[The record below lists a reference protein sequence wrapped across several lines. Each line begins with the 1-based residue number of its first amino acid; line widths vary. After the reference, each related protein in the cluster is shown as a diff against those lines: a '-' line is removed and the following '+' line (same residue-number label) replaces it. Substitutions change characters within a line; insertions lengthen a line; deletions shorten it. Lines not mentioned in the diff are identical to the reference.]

1 MGSLKD
7 NFIKKF
13 IMSLLWSV
21 DKPEG
26 SEKPE
31 KSPENLENSDS
42 EGEEKSPEK
51 KSTEEREKSK
61 SPVEDLEDSD
71 SDIEI
76 VFEVKAPPKTSSK
89 PRSESEYSDDSDSEI
104 EEILPNGRPNLGLGG
119 TVSPDKSDSE
129 SENGVE
135 KDTPTKDTPKTER
148 KNLKRPIASENSDQ
162 SEDEA
167 KRTKCSSI
175 RNEISS
181 SLSSSSQKKR
191 TADSADFDS
200 EDDGDEVDYA
210 PKKVLKSDETVKK
223 TDETVEKTD
232 EKADELMP
240 VQKSSTTKS
249 KKFSKVVS
257 PKKKNLK
264 HVSIEKEAGDSNSE
278 NSEESDNLEKGEK
291 TDKLLV
297 KKDVITDAK
306 ALLADQEKSEERGK
320 KLLEAFDD

>member
-1 MGSLKD
+1 MGSLKE

-21 DKPEG
+21 DKPES

-42 EGEEKSPEK
+42 KEGEEKSPEK
-51 KSTEEREKSK
+51 ESTEEQEKSK
-61 SPVEDLEDSD
+61 SPVENLEDSD

-89 PRSESEYSDDSDSEI
+89 SRSESEYSDDSDSEI

-119 TVSPDKSDSE
+119 TVAPRDKSDSE

-135 KDTPTKDTPKTER
+135 NLETPTKDTPKTER

-200 EDDGDEVDYA
+200 EDDGDEVDCA
-210 PKKVLKSDETVKK
+210 PK
-223 TDETVEKTD
+223 
-232 EKADELMP
+232 
-240 VQKSSTTKS
+240 KSSTTKS

-257 PKKKNLK
+257 PMKN
-264 HVSIEKEAGDSNSE
+264 VSIEKEAGDSNSE
-278 NSEESDNLEKGEK
+278 DLDNLEKGEE

-320 KLLEAFDD
+320 KTSRS

>member
-1 MGSLKD
+1 MG
-7 NFIKKF
+7 
-13 IMSLLWSV
+13 
-21 DKPEG
+21 
-26 SEKPE
+26 
-31 KSPENLENSDS
+31 
-42 EGEEKSPEK
+42 
-51 KSTEEREKSK
+51 
-61 SPVEDLEDSD
+61 
-71 SDIEI
+71 
-76 VFEVKAPPKTSSK
+76 
-89 PRSESEYSDDSDSEI
+89 
-104 EEILPNGRPNLGLGG
+104 
-119 TVSPDKSDSE
+119 
-129 SENGVE
+129 
-135 KDTPTKDTPKTER
+135 
-148 KNLKRPIASENSDQ
+148 SDQ

-264 HVSIEKEAGDSNSE
+264 HVSIEKEAAGDS

>member
-1 MGSLKD
+1 MGSLKE

-42 EGEEKSPEK
+42 KEGEEKSPEK
-51 KSTEEREKSK
+51 ESTEEQEKSK
-61 SPVEDLEDSD
+61 SPVENLEDSD

-89 PRSESEYSDDSDSEI
+89 SRSESEYSDDSDSEI
-104 EEILPNGRPNLGLGG
+104 EEILHNGRPNLGLGG
-119 TVSPDKSDSE
+119 TVAPRDKSDSE

-135 KDTPTKDTPKTER
+135 NLETPTKDTPKTER

-200 EDDGDEVDYA
+200 E
-210 PKKVLKSDETVKK
+210 ETVKK
-223 TDETVEKTD
+223 TDETVEETD

-257 PKKKNLK
+257 PLK

-278 NSEESDNLEKGEK
+278 DLDNLEKGEE

-320 KLLEAFDD
+320 KLLEAFD

>member
-1 MGSLKD
+1 MG
-7 NFIKKF
+7 
-13 IMSLLWSV
+13 
-21 DKPEG
+21 
-26 SEKPE
+26 
-31 KSPENLENSDS
+31 
-42 EGEEKSPEK
+42 
-51 KSTEEREKSK
+51 EKSK

-76 VFEVKAPPKTSSK
+76 VFEVKAPPKNSSK

-135 KDTPTKDTPKTER
+135 NLETPTKDTPKTEK

-181 SLSSSSQKKR
+181 SLSSSSQKKKR

-223 TDETVEKTD
+223 PDETVEKTD

-264 HVSIEKEAGDSNSE
+264 HVSIEKEEAGDSNSE

>member
-1 MGSLKD
+1 MGSLKE

-26 SEKPE
+26 SEKP
-31 KSPENLENSDS
+31 
-42 EGEEKSPEK
+42 EKSPEK

-76 VFEVKAPPKTSSK
+76 VFEVKAPPKNSSK

-135 KDTPTKDTPKTER
+135 NLETPTKDTPKTER

-167 KRTKCSSI
+167 KRTKCSSL

-181 SLSSSSQKKR
+181 SLSSSSQKKK

-232 EKADELMP
+232 EPMP

-249 KKFSKVVS
+249 KFSKVVS
-257 PKKKNLK
+257 PKKKN
-264 HVSIEKEAGDSNSE
+264 
-278 NSEESDNLEKGEK
+278 
-291 TDKLLV
+291 
-297 KKDVITDAK
+297 
-306 ALLADQEKSEERGK
+306 
-320 KLLEAFDD
+320 

>member
-1 MGSLKD
+1 MGSFLKLMGSLKE

-61 SPVEDLEDSD
+61 SPENLDDSD

-76 VFEVKAPPKTSSK
+76 VFEVKAPPKISSK

-119 TVSPDKSDSE
+119 TASPDKSDSG

-135 KDTPTKDTPKTER
+135 NLETPTKDTPKTER

-200 EDDGDEVDYA
+200 EDDDDEVDYA

-223 TDETVEKTD
+223 TDE
-232 EKADELMP
+232 KADELMP
-240 VQKSSTTKS
+240 VQKSPTTKS

-278 NSEESDNLEKGEK
+278 NSESDNLEKGEK

-306 ALLADQEKSEERGK
+306 ALLA
-320 KLLEAFDD
+320 

>member
-1 MGSLKD
+1 MG
-7 NFIKKF
+7 
-13 IMSLLWSV
+13 
-21 DKPEG
+21 
-26 SEKPE
+26 
-31 KSPENLENSDS
+31 
-42 EGEEKSPEK
+42 
-51 KSTEEREKSK
+51 
-61 SPVEDLEDSD
+61 
-71 SDIEI
+71 
-76 VFEVKAPPKTSSK
+76 
-89 PRSESEYSDDSDSEI
+89 
-104 EEILPNGRPNLGLGG
+104 
-119 TVSPDKSDSE
+119 DSE

-135 KDTPTKDTPKTER
+135 TLETPTKDTPKTER

-200 EDDGDEVDYA
+200 DDDGDEVDCA
-210 PKKVLKSDETVKK
+210 PKKVLKSDETVK
-223 TDETVEKTD
+223 ETD
-232 EKADELMP
+232 EKTDELMP

-257 PKKKNLK
+257 PMKN
-264 HVSIEKEAGDSNSE
+264 VSIEKEAGDSNSE
-278 NSEESDNLEKGEK
+278 DLDNLEKEAEE

>member
-1 MGSLKD
+1 MG
-7 NFIKKF
+7 
-13 IMSLLWSV
+13 
-21 DKPEG
+21 
-26 SEKPE
+26 
-31 KSPENLENSDS
+31 
-42 EGEEKSPEK
+42 
-51 KSTEEREKSK
+51 
-61 SPVEDLEDSD
+61 EDLEDSD

-135 KDTPTKDTPKTER
+135 NLETPTKDTPKTER

-232 EKADELMP
+232 EKAAELMP

>member
-1 MGSLKD
+1 MGSFLKLMGSLKE

-61 SPVEDLEDSD
+61 SPENL
-71 SDIEI
+71 
-76 VFEVKAPPKTSSK
+76 
-89 PRSESEYSDDSDSEI
+89 DDSDSEI

-119 TVSPDKSDSE
+119 TASPDKSDSE

-135 KDTPTKDTPKTER
+135 NLETPTKDTPKTER

-200 EDDGDEVDYA
+200 EDDDDEVDYA

-223 TDETVEKTD
+223 TDETVEETD

-278 NSEESDNLEKGEK
+278 NSESDNLEKGEK

-320 KLLEAFDD
+320 KLLEA

>member
-1 MGSLKD
+1 MGSLKE

-21 DKPEG
+21 DKPES

-42 EGEEKSPEK
+42 KEGEEKSPEK
-51 KSTEEREKSK
+51 ESTEEREKSK
-61 SPVEDLEDSD
+61 SPVENLEDSD

-89 PRSESEYSDDSDSEI
+89 SRSESEYSDDSDSEI
-104 EEILPNGRPNLGLGG
+104 EEILHNGRPNLGLGG
-119 TVSPDKSDSE
+119 TVAPRDKSDSE

-135 KDTPTKDTPKTER
+135 NLETPTKDTPKTER

-200 EDDGDEVDYA
+200 EDDGDEVDCA
-210 PKKVLKSDETVKK
+210 PKKVLKSDETV
-223 TDETVEKTD
+223 EETD

-257 PKKKNLK
+257 PLK

-278 NSEESDNLEKGEK
+278 DSDNLEKGEE

-320 KLLEAFDD
+320 KTSR

>member
-1 MGSLKD
+1 MFF
-7 NFIKKF
+7 NF
-13 IMSLLWSV
+13 
-21 DKPEG
+21 
-26 SEKPE
+26 
-31 KSPENLENSDS
+31 
-42 EGEEKSPEK
+42 
-51 KSTEEREKSK
+51 
-61 SPVEDLEDSD
+61 
-71 SDIEI
+71 
-76 VFEVKAPPKTSSK
+76 
-89 PRSESEYSDDSDSEI
+89 
-104 EEILPNGRPNLGLGG
+104 
-119 TVSPDKSDSE
+119 
-129 SENGVE
+129 
-135 KDTPTKDTPKTER
+135 
-148 KNLKRPIASENSDQ
+148 
-162 SEDEA
+162 
-167 KRTKCSSI
+167 

-181 SLSSSSQKKR
+181 SLSSSSQKKKR

-200 EDDGDEVDYA
+200 EDDGDEVDCA

-240 VQKSSTTKS
+240 VQKSSTKS

>member
-1 MGSLKD
+1 MGSLKE

-61 SPVEDLEDSD
+61 SPENLDDSD

-76 VFEVKAPPKTSSK
+76 VFEVKAPPKISSK

-135 KDTPTKDTPKTER
+135 NLETPTKDTPKTER

-200 EDDGDEVDYA
+200 EDDDDEVDYA

-223 TDETVEKTD
+223 TDETVEETD

-278 NSEESDNLEKGEK
+278 NSESDNLEKGEK

-320 KLLEAFDD
+320 KTPRSFR

>member
-1 MGSLKD
+1 MGSLKE

-31 KSPENLENSDS
+31 KSPENLEDSDSKEGEEKSPENLENSDS
-42 EGEEKSPEK
+42 EEDEKSPEK

-61 SPVEDLEDSD
+61 SPVENFEDSD

-76 VFEVKAPPKTSSK
+76 VCEVKAPPKISSK
-89 PRSESEYSDDSDSEI
+89 PRSESEYSSDDSDSDI

-119 TVSPDKSDSE
+119 SVAPIDRSDSE

-135 KDTPTKDTPKTER
+135 NLETPTKDTPKTER

-175 RNEISS
+175 R
-181 SLSSSSQKKR
+181 
-191 TADSADFDS
+191 
-200 EDDGDEVDYA
+200 
-210 PKKVLKSDETVKK
+210 
-223 TDETVEKTD
+223 
-232 EKADELMP
+232 
-240 VQKSSTTKS
+240 
-249 KKFSKVVS
+249 
-257 PKKKNLK
+257 
-264 HVSIEKEAGDSNSE
+264 
-278 NSEESDNLEKGEK
+278 
-291 TDKLLV
+291 
-297 KKDVITDAK
+297 
-306 ALLADQEKSEERGK
+306 
-320 KLLEAFDD
+320 

>member
-1 MGSLKD
+1 MGSLKE

-42 EGEEKSPEK
+42 KEGEEKSPEK
-51 KSTEEREKSK
+51 ESTEEREKSK
-61 SPVEDLEDSD
+61 SPVENLEDSD

-89 PRSESEYSDDSDSEI
+89 SRSESEYSDDSDSE
-104 EEILPNGRPNLGLGG
+104 
-119 TVSPDKSDSE
+119 
-129 SENGVE
+129 NGVE
-135 KDTPTKDTPKTER
+135 NLETPTKDTPKTER

-200 EDDGDEVDYA
+200 EDDGDEVDCA
-210 PKKVLKSDETVKK
+210 PK
-223 TDETVEKTD
+223 
-232 EKADELMP
+232 
-240 VQKSSTTKS
+240 KSSTTKS

-257 PKKKNLK
+257 PMKN
-264 HVSIEKEAGDSNSE
+264 VSIEKEAGDSNSE
-278 NSEESDNLEKGEK
+278 DLDNLEKGEE

-320 KLLEAFDD
+320 KTPRS

>member
-1 MGSLKD
+1 MGSLKE

-21 DKPEG
+21 DKPES

-42 EGEEKSPEK
+42 KEGEEKSPEK
-51 KSTEEREKSK
+51 ESTEEREKSK
-61 SPVEDLEDSD
+61 SPVENLEDSD

-76 VFEVKAPPKTSSK
+76 VFEVKAPPKTRSK
-89 PRSESEYSDDSDSEI
+89 SRSESEYSDDSDSEI

-119 TVSPDKSDSE
+119 TVAPKDRSDSE
-129 SENGVE
+129 SENGIE
-135 KDTPTKDTPKTER
+135 NLETPTKDTPKTEK

-200 EDDGDEVDYA
+200 EDDGDEVDCA

-223 TDETVEKTD
+223 TDETVEETD

-257 PKKKNLK
+257 PMKN
-264 HVSIEKEAGDSNSE
+264 VSIEKEAGDSNSE
-278 NSEESDNLEKGEK
+278 DLDNLEKGEE

>member
-1 MGSLKD
+1 MGSFLKLMGSLKE

-61 SPVEDLEDSD
+61 SPENL
-71 SDIEI
+71 
-76 VFEVKAPPKTSSK
+76 
-89 PRSESEYSDDSDSEI
+89 DDSDSEI

-119 TVSPDKSDSE
+119 TASPDKSDSE

-135 KDTPTKDTPKTER
+135 NLETPTKDTPKTER

-200 EDDGDEVDYA
+200 EDDDDEVDYA

-223 TDETVEKTD
+223 TDE
-232 EKADELMP
+232 KADELMP
-240 VQKSSTTKS
+240 VQKSPTTKS

-278 NSEESDNLEKGEK
+278 NSESDNLEKGEK

-306 ALLADQEKSEERGK
+306 ALLADQEKSE
-320 KLLEAFDD
+320 

>member
-1 MGSLKD
+1 MG
-7 NFIKKF
+7 
-13 IMSLLWSV
+13 
-21 DKPEG
+21 
-26 SEKPE
+26 
-31 KSPENLENSDS
+31 
-42 EGEEKSPEK
+42 
-51 KSTEEREKSK
+51 
-61 SPVEDLEDSD
+61 
-71 SDIEI
+71 
-76 VFEVKAPPKTSSK
+76 
-89 PRSESEYSDDSDSEI
+89 
-104 EEILPNGRPNLGLGG
+104 
-119 TVSPDKSDSE
+119 
-129 SENGVE
+129 
-135 KDTPTKDTPKTER
+135 
-148 KNLKRPIASENSDQ
+148 
-162 SEDEA
+162 DEA

-223 TDETVEKTD
+223 TDETIEKT
-232 EKADELMP
+232 DELMP
-240 VQKSSTTKS
+240 VQKSSTKS

-264 HVSIEKEAGDSNSE
+264 HVSIEKEAGDS

>member
-76 VFEVKAPPKTSSK
+76 VFEVKAPPKNSSK

-135 KDTPTKDTPKTER
+135 NLETPTKDTPKTER

-240 VQKSSTTKS
+240 VQKSSTKS

-264 HVSIEKEAGDSNSE
+264 HVSIEKEAGDS